1 MGDCQLEDLLDM
13 MDDDEDEAMFAE
25 AEAAALSQASQ
36 APKSQNNS
44 TSSSSGSVSEPDP
57 EKEALKKQLEEMEKQ
72 MKMIKSQ
79 LGGAEVNEKKAVT
92 EVDMFSK
99 TTNVSGDPKELRSPV
114 KVNLLLARI
123 FDKTDH
129 CIADEPP
136 DRGREAGETG
146 GVRAPHY

>member
-25 AEAAALSQASQ
+25 AEAAALSQ

-72 MKMIKSQ
+72 MNMIKSQ
-79 LGGAEVNEKKAVT
+79 LGGAGVNEKKAVT
-92 EVDMFSK
+92 EVDMFS
-99 TTNVSGDPKELRSPV
+99 TATNVSGDPKELRSPV
-114 KVNLLLARI
+114 KVHLLLVRM

-136 DRGREAGETG
+136 GRGREAGETD

>member
-1 MGDCQLEDLLDM
+1 M
-13 MDDDEDEAMFAE
+13 
-25 AEAAALSQASQ
+25 
-36 APKSQNNS
+36 
-44 TSSSSGSVSEPDP
+44 SEHDP

-79 LGGAEVNEKKAVT
+79 LGGAGVNEKKAVT

-114 KVNLLLARI
+114 KVHLLLVRM

-136 DRGREAGETG
+136 DRG
-146 GVRAPHY
+146 

>member
-13 MDDDEDEAMFAE
+13 MEDDEDEAVFAE
-25 AEAAALSQASQ
+25 AEAAALSQTSQ
-36 APKSQNNS
+36 EVPKAPKSQNNS
-44 TSSSSGSVSEPDP
+44 TRSSSGSVSEPDP

-79 LGGAEVNEKKAVT
+79 LGGAGVNEKKAVT

-123 FDKTDH
+123 FGKTDH
-129 CIADEPP
+129 CRRTP
-136 DRGREAGETG
+136 
-146 GVRAPHY
+146 